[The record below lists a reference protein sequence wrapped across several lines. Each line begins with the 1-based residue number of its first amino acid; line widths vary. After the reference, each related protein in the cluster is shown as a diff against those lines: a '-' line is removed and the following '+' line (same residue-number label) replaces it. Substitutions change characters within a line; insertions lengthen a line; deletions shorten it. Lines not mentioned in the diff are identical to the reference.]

1 MFHLMLAAPVLAVFG
16 AMGAA
21 VVTLLGLLLGLGFV
35 AVLLVRLL
43 FHGLKWLLW
52 LPLAV
57 GGAVLA
63 LLLGFGLPLTVVL
76 AFFLLYGLVCLLGW
90 VVSAVVHLLFVWLFR

>member
-90 VVSAVVHLLFVWLFR
+90 VVSAVVHLLFGWLFR

>member
-1 MFHLMLAAPVLAVFG
+1 MFHMMLAAPVLAVFG

-21 VVTLLGLLLGLGFV
+21 VVAVLGLLLGLGFF

-52 LPLAV
+52 LPLAI

-63 LLLGFGLPLTVVL
+63 LLLGFGLPLPVL
-76 AFFLLYGLVCLLGW
+76 LGFFLLYGVVCLAGW
-90 VVSAVVHLLFVWLFR
+90 AVSAVLRLLFGLFR

>member
-1 MFHLMLAAPVLAVFG
+1 MFHMMLAAPVLAVFG

-21 VVTLLGLLLGLGFV
+21 VVAVLGLLLGLGFF

-52 LPLAV
+52 LPLAI

-63 LLLGFGLPLTVVL
+63 LLLSFVLPLTVL
-76 AFFLLYGLVCLLGW
+76 LGFFLLYGVVCLAGW
-90 VVSAVVHLLFVWLFR
+90 AVSAVLRLLFGLFR

>member
-1 MFHLMLAAPVLAVFG
+1 MFHMLLAAPVLAVFG

-21 VVTLLGLLLGLGFV
+21 VVAALGLLLGLGFF

-57 GGAVLA
+57 GGAVLIGTA
-63 LLLGFGLPLTVVL
+63 LNILDLSPKKIATANMIPAVLLPMAYMPLERFIGGLI
-76 AFFLLYGLVCLLGW
+76 G
-90 VVSAVVHLLFVWLFR
+90 

>member
-1 MFHLMLAAPVLAVFG
+1 MFHMMLAAPVLAVFG

-21 VVTLLGLLLGLGFV
+21 VVAVLGLLLGLGFF

-52 LPLAV
+52 LPLAI
-57 GGAVLA
+57 GGAVLG
-63 LLLGFGLPLTVVL
+63 LLLGFGLPLTVL
-76 AFFLLYGLVCLLGW
+76 LGFFLLYGVVCLAGW
-90 VVSAVVHLLFVWLFR
+90 AVSAVLRLLFGLFR

>member
-1 MFHLMLAAPVLAVFG
+1 MFQIMLAGPVLAVFG

-21 VVTLLGLLLGLGFV
+21 VVVLLGVLLGLGFV

-63 LLLGFGLPLTVVL
+63 LLLGLGLPLTVL
-76 AFFLLYGLVCLLGW
+76 LGFFVLYGVVCLAGW
-90 VVSAVVHLLFVWLFR
+90 VVSAVLHLLFGWLFR